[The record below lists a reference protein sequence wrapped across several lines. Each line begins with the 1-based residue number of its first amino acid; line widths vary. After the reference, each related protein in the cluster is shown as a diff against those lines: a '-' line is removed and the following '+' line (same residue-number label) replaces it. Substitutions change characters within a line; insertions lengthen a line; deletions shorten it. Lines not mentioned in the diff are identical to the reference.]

1 MPASA
6 GAISGAASQT
16 MGMWAGTFQILD
28 SVKKEKQ
35 AAKELS
41 RLKPAFYKIQDEY
54 FQNKNLAEGMAMSGL
69 PQSSKDYADIERQ
82 RGLSTGIGAL
92 VQSGAS
98 PNDISQLLGTYNL
111 SVDRTAA
118 EDAQAKLENIKY
130 FMNTNKD
137 LAGQKTIQWSY
148 NEELPYER
156 KLKDIT
162 KRREAAEANKWAGL
176 NLAIG
181 ATSALG
187 TGMANQDVNPIGGG
201 DAKSSA
207 YNKLFNSGGAKPG
220 ISNTNT
226 TNDQIE
232 AIFNQL
238 YGFNP

>member
-6 GAISGAASQT
+6 SSMSSAVSQQ
-16 MGMWAGTFQILD
+16 MGMWAGTLQIFD

-35 AAKELS
+35 AAKELA
-41 RLKPAFYKIQDEY
+41 RLKPAFYNIQNEY
-54 FQNKNLAEGMAMSGL
+54 FQNKNLAEGMSMSGL

-92 VQSGAS
+92 IQSGAS

-118 EDAQAKLENIKY
+118 EDAGAKLENIKY

-181 ATSALG
+181 STSAAG
-187 TGMANQDVNPIGGG
+187 TSMQNQDLNPIGGG

-220 ISNTNT
+220 VSGTNNSN
-226 TNDQIE
+226 DKME
-232 AIFNQL
+232 EIFNQL
-238 YGFNP
+238 YGFN